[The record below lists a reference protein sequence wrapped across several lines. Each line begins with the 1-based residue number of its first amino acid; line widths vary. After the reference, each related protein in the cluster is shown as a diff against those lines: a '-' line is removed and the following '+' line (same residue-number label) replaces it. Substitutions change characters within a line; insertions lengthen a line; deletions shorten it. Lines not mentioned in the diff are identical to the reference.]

1 MKKNAINWFEIYVSD
16 FNRARTF
23 YQTILEEKLEESI
36 HGPCH
41 MGMFPCDCNCENGGI
56 GGAIVKM
63 EGYSGKPGGTM
74 VYLNVEGQLDAV
86 IARIPTAGGKIH
98 QGRMSIAPHGFIAI
112 FEDTEGNINGLHSMT

>member
-1 MKKNAINWFEIYVSD
+1 MKNNAINWFEIYVSD

-23 YQTILEEKLEESI
+23 YETILVEKLEESF

-41 MGMFPCDCNCENGGI
+41 MGMFSCNCENGGI

-63 EGYSGKPGGTM
+63 EGYGGKPGGTM

-86 IARIPTAGGKIH
+86 IARIPAAGGKIH